1 MSTSCHCR
9 ILLRDNGS
17 LHMKAHDEGIET
29 DPSVDFPGAQPA
41 GVPGVPNPHVSIY
54 TVKYDYVR

>member
-1 MSTSCHCR
+1 
-9 ILLRDNGS
+9 
-17 LHMKAHDEGIET
+17 MKAHDEGIET